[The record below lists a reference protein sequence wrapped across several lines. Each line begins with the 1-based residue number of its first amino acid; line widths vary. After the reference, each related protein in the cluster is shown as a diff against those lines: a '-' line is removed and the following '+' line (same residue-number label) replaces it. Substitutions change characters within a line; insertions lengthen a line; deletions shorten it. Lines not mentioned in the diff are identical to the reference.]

1 MRLYNIHGRLQK
13 RSVSKFA
20 IDWDKPSRS
29 KIQYKVKQFLK
40 PFWLGHVVFEEFPVY
55 GSRMKVDILNATNKI
70 AIEVQGSQHNHFNKF
85 FHNNSRLQYLNA
97 IKRDHQ
103 KALWL
108 EKNDFKLLEI
118 FQNEINEVSKEFFKE
133 KFNVIL

>member
-1 MRLYNIHGRLQK
+1 
-13 RSVSKFA
+13 VSKFA